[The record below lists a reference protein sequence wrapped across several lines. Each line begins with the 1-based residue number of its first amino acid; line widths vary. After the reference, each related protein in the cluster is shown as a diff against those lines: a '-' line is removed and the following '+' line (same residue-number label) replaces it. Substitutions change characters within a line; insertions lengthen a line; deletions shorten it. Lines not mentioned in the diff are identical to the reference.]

1 MEDDILQMQ
10 LDFER
15 HFLKKKEN
23 ISKPLP
29 INKYVENKL
38 IALGSHQ
45 ARLLCKVKSVYI
57 EPSQAAKDLQKKCDL
72 ESKVF
77 EGEESIKKFW
87 EKRCFL
93 FEKFEEGIK
102 LDEESWFSVTP

>member
-29 INKYVENKL
+29 INKYAENKL
-38 IALGSHQ
+38 IAIGSHQ
-45 ARLLCKVKSVYI
+45 ARLLCKVKSIY
-57 EPSQAAKDLQKKCDL
+57 L
-72 ESKVF
+72 
-77 EGEESIKKFW
+77 
-87 EKRCFL
+87 
-93 FEKFEEGIK
+93 
-102 LDEESWFSVTP
+102 